1 MTISLITSEDFNNI
15 KYKWLSYNIYIYI
28 YIYNIYVFYN
38 IYIYIYNM
46 LYGANKFKM
55 LGNHWCIYTKWYTL

>member
-28 YIYNIYVFYN
+28 YIYIIYMYFI
-38 IYIYIYNM
+38 IYIYIYIICYMAQIN
-46 LYGANKFKM
+46 LK
-55 LGNHWCIYTKWYTL
+55 C